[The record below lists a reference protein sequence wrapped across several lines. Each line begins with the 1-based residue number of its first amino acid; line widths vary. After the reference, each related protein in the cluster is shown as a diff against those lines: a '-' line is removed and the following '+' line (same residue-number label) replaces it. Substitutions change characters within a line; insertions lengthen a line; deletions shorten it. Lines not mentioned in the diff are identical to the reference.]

1 VGRSEAGRFPG
12 GAFTP
17 FEGFPS
23 SAAVPHRCGR
33 CPPVVRPPPPHA
45 PVAGPA
51 QARGSLRPGE
61 PGGIGRRVGSGSCS
75 RTVRRI
81 TRRHESRLRGRR
93 RRHYLLHRR
102 RLSASAPSTA
112 RVAPRVSR
120 SVARPGRGARFP
132 ARLDAERRSRDAPPP
147 VMVPPPRTRR
157 PQAPRPIA
165 SSPRA
170 SAALSRAPSGR
181 LQGLAP
187 PTSPFRRPPLP
198 AGDDHSFHG
207 LRSPPRLSSPPLVPA
222 VSRGSDPLACRTEP
236 RAEARD
242 TWTGGVCPV
251 VWLASLA
258 GHSPPWGFSTSKSR
272 FESGVLAAPKKGLSR
287 SLGRNR
293 R

>member
-1 VGRSEAGRFPG
+1 VRRSEAGRFPG

-33 CPPVVRPPPPHA
+33 CPPAVRPPPPRA

-75 RTVRRI
+75 RTLRRI
-81 TRRHESRLRGRR
+81 TRRHGNRLRGRR
-93 RRHYLLHRR
+93 RRHCLLHRR
-102 RLSASAPSTA
+102 RLSAAAPSTA
-112 RVAPRVSR
+112 RVAPRVCGSA
-120 SVARPGRGARFP
+120 ARPCRCARFP
-132 ARLDAERRSRDAPPP
+132 GRPDAGHRFRDAPPP

-170 SAALSRAPSGR
+170 PAALSRAPSGR

-198 AGDDHSFHG
+198 ATDDPSFHG

-251 VWLASLA
+251 VRLASLA
-258 GHSPPWGFSTSKSR
+258 GCSPPWGFRRQRAGSN
-272 FESGVLAAPKKGLSR
+272 
-287 SLGRNR
+287 LGFWPLR
-293 R
+293 RRA